1 MNLEPLEVKTDR
13 RGSLVEA
20 FKLPTDGMLF
30 YVIANPN
37 ETRGNHYHE
46 RKTEH
51 FLVIYGSA
59 TIQVKDRT
67 TDDSMNIKVGGQKP
81 MVVTVTPNHTHNI
94 TADEE
99 GCIFLVWCDEQF
111 NEEDP
116 DTFPEEI

>member
-1 MNLEPLEVKTDR
+1 MDLKQLETKSDS
-13 RGSLVEA
+13 RGTLVEA
-20 FKLPTDGMLF
+20 YKLPNDGQLF
-30 YVIANPN
+30 YVIAKPN
-37 ETRGNHYHE
+37 QMRGNHYHE

-59 TIQVKDRT
+59 EIVVKNRETNDV
-67 TDDSMNIKVGGQKP
+67 MKVEVSGSKP
-81 MVVTVTPNHTHNI
+81 MKVTVSPNHTHNI
-94 TADEE
+94 TATSE